1 MVISVIL
8 LKHAIYTRTPRCTYI
23 YYLNTM
29 QKIDISVICI
39 WRVYFSSNSHA
50 VFFFELIGSGVSGS
64 KLTDLLYLLWFKDKH
79 NRKGTTAEFQN
90 LNFLIL
96 YPIVMQFFAKW
107 SSLWTIRNYFIFKR
121 GIKET
126 KIQKF
131 HIFGRHI

>member
-1 MVISVIL
+1 MQSIHVHLDVHIFTTWIQCRKLICLLFVYGEFIFHLIL
-8 LKHAIYTRTPRCTYI
+8 MQFFSLNWLGHECLVVSWQIY
-23 YYLNTM
+23 
-29 QKIDISVICI
+29 S
-39 WRVYFSSNSHA
+39 
-50 VFFFELIGSGVSGS
+50 
-64 KLTDLLYLLWFKDKH
+64 YLLWFKDKH

-107 SSLWTIRNYFIFKR
+107 SSLWTIQNYFIFKR

-131 HIFGRHI
+131 HIFGRHT